1 MGQPADEWPLSGG
14 AIGARAPAGPPISP
28 FPIPG
33 AAVNPPA
40 EIPWGEIANPTLPGV
55 SILLPAL
62 NEAAGIAA
70 VLNRIAR
77 LPPQPKGFAVSA
89 HLPGGGST
97 YRTPIGPK

>member
-14 AIGARAPAGPPISP
+14 AIGARAPAGPAISP

-40 EIPWGEIANPTLPGV
+40 EIPWGEIGNPTLPRV

-62 NEAAGIAA
+62 NEEEGIAA

-77 LPPQPKGFAVSA
+77 LTPQHNGFAYSV
-89 HLPGGGST
+89 HVPDGGST
-97 YRTPIGPK
+97 DRTSIV